1 MYLRQQINS
10 LVFEGAVIDCFS
22 IKLKILVAEICPFF
36 TNVQKMCRPRFQV
49 VEFSGFCAQRP
60 LLRIAAS
67 REHDVYVRIFLQVI
81 FVLSVH
87 AAIHCHLIF
96 LSKPSAKL
104 GRKLEPLHL
113 AQFHGNGHIHF
124 TSQGGVF
131 AFFSVLCQQP
141 QILSADR
148 GTTLRHKNFSRHH
161 PLPASKI
168 EHAAISSRQTR
179 SSPVSSGSY
188 RASAVCTAD
197 GLHVKM
203 INRHSL
209 PPTAFVHF
217 ASRGR
222 GAQPPR
228 TQTAKRVC
236 ISAPLRDFHQ

>member
-36 TNVQKMCRPRFQV
+36 TKAQKMCCPRFQV
-49 VEFSGFCAQRP
+49 VELSRFCAQRP

-67 REHDVYVRIFLQVI
+67 REHDVQVRIFLQVI

-96 LSKPSAKL
+96 LCKPAAKF
-104 GRKLEPLHL
+104 GRKLEPLLLVQLHR
-113 AQFHGNGHIHF
+113 NGHIHLS
-124 TSQGGVF
+124 SQCGVL
-131 AFFSVLCQQP
+131 AFFSVLRQQP
-141 QILSADR
+141 QVLSAYG
-148 GTTLRHKNFSRHH
+148 GTTLRHKNLSRHY
-161 PLPASKI
+161 PLLAPKI
-168 EHAAISSRQTR
+168 EHSAIGSRQTR
-179 SSPVSSGSY
+179 RCPVGSGSY
-188 RASAVCTAD
+188 RASSVSAAD
-197 GLHVKM
+197 GLHMKM

-209 PPTAFVHF
+209 PPAAHVQF
-217 ASRGR
+217 ALGGR

>member
-1 MYLRQQINS
+1 MS
-10 LVFEGAVIDCFS
+10 
-22 IKLKILVAEICPFF
+22 
-36 TNVQKMCRPRFQV
+36 RPRFQV

-67 REHDVYVRIFLQVI
+67 REHDVYVRIFLQVM

-96 LSKPSAKL
+96 LSKPAAKF
-104 GRKLEPLHL
+104 GRKLEPLL
-113 AQFHGNGHIHF
+113 LVQLHGNGHIHLS
-124 TSQGGVF
+124 SQCGVL
-131 AFFSVLCQQP
+131 AFFSVLRQQP
-141 QILSADR
+141 QVLSAD
-148 GTTLRHKNFSRHH
+148 GGATFRHKNLSRHH
-161 PLPASKI
+161 PLLAPKI
-168 EHAAISSRQTR
+168 EHTTISSRQTR

-209 PPTAFVHF
+209 PPTAVVHF

-236 ISAPLRDFHQ
+236 ISAPFRDLHQKRKLVRIKKHCTPPFGKSVQALFCYCTSR

>member
-22 IKLKILVAEICPFF
+22 IKLKILVAEIRPFF
-36 TNVQKMCRPRFQV
+36 TNVQKMCCPRFQV
-49 VEFSGFCAQRP
+49 VELSRFCAQRP
-60 LLRIAAS
+60 LLRIVAS
-67 REHDVYVRIFLQVI
+67 REQYVDVRIFLQVI

-96 LSKPSAKL
+96 LRKPAAKF
-104 GRKLEPLHL
+104 GRKLEPLLLVQLHR
-113 AQFHGNGHIHF
+113 NGHIHLS
-124 TSQGGVF
+124 SQCGVL
-131 AFFSVLCQQP
+131 AFFSVLRQQP
-141 QILSADR
+141 QVLSAYG
-148 GTTLRHKNFSRHH
+148 GTTFRHKNLSRHH
-161 PLPASKI
+161 PLLAPKI
-168 EHAAISSRQTR
+168 EYTPIGSRQTR

-209 PPTAFVHF
+209 PPAALVRF

>member
-1 MYLRQQINS
+1 M
-10 LVFEGAVIDCFS
+10 
-22 IKLKILVAEICPFF
+22 
-36 TNVQKMCRPRFQV
+36 
-49 VEFSGFCAQRP
+49 
-60 LLRIAAS
+60 
-67 REHDVYVRIFLQVI
+67 

-96 LSKPSAKL
+96 LCKPSAKF
-104 GRKLEPLHL
+104 GRKLEPLL
-113 AQFHGNGHIHF
+113 LVQLYRNGHIHLS
-124 TSQGGVF
+124 SQGGVF
-131 AFFSVLCQQP
+131 AFFSVLRQQP
-141 QILSADR
+141 QVLPAD
-148 GTTLRHKNFSRHH
+148 GWTTSRHKNLSRHH
-161 PLPASKI
+161 PLLASKI

-188 RASAVCTAD
+188 RTSAVCTAD

-209 PPTAFVHF
+209 PPAALVHF

>member
-22 IKLKILVAEICPFF
+22 IKLEILVAEIRPFF

-67 REHDVYVRIFLQVI
+67 REHDVYVRIFLQVM

-96 LSKPSAKL
+96 LSKPAAKF
-104 GRKLEPLHL
+104 GRKLEPLL
-113 AQFHGNGHIHF
+113 LVQLHGNGHIHLS
-124 TSQGGVF
+124 SQCGVL
-131 AFFSVLCQQP
+131 AFFSVLRQQP
-141 QILSADR
+141 QVLSAD
-148 GTTLRHKNFSRHH
+148 GATPLRHKNLSRHH
-161 PLPASKI
+161 PLLAPKI
-168 EHAAISSRQTR
+168 EHTAISSRQTR
-179 SSPVSSGSY
+179 SSPVGSSGY
-188 RASAVCTAD
+188 RASAVSAAD

-209 PPTAFVHF
+209 PPAALVRF

>member
-36 TNVQKMCRPRFQV
+36 TKAQKMSRPRFQV
-49 VEFSGFCAQRP
+49 VELSRFCAQRP

-67 REHDVYVRIFLQVI
+67 REQYVDVRIFLQVI

-96 LSKPSAKL
+96 LSKPAAKF
-104 GRKLEPLHL
+104 GRKLEPLL
-113 AQFHGNGHIHF
+113 LVQLHGNGHIHF
-124 TSQGGVF
+124 AGQGGVF

-141 QILSADR
+141 QVLSAD
-148 GTTLRHKNFSRHH
+148 GGATFRHKNLSRHH
-161 PLPASKI
+161 PLLAPKI
-168 EHAAISSRQTR
+168 EHTAIGSRQAR
-179 SSPVSSGSY
+179 RSPVGSGGY

-203 INRHSL
+203 INRHSY
-209 PPTAFVHF
+209 
-217 ASRGR
+217 
-222 GAQPPR
+222 PR
-228 TQTAKRVC
+228 QSLC
-236 ISAPLRDFHQ
+236 ISHWGVVGRSPRARKPRSVFA